1 MNIESL
7 LDYYSGAIVEK
18 KEKNSRGIGA
28 RATTSS
34 GGEIKIKN
42 RKDESY
48 RRALQNIHK
57 DNPVTATLLSKMG
70 YTKREKIE
78 VKIAFLRM

>member
-42 RKDESY
+42 
-48 RRALQNIHK
+48 
-57 DNPVTATLLSKMG
+57 
-70 YTKREKIE
+70 KI
-78 VKIAFLRM
+78 